1 MTTLAGFLWLLHLLL
16 LSAFAGA
23 NLARGEEQ
31 LEALLD
37 TETHLIDELRD
48 YIARLELQLE
58 EIRKETAEI
67 EEIHSQVSADGV
79 EEHMGNPLNVLT
91 ILKRF
96 ESVWPRLE
104 KQANATVQLGPG
116 EGLLSGRDLTLPTEE
131 EYEES
136 LSHLLHLQSVY
147 ELEPASLSLGVVN
160 GLKLGSAMSW
170 GDCLELARES
180 DFSVARFW
188 LETALDKL
196 PGASENSTE
205 SQRERERGQVKIL
218 ETKLNMEYRAGELS
232 RALAAAEELIL
243 LLPKDQ
249 GYQKAKAKIEQSL
262 ADKELPKGKR
272 RKSKRTKTQK
282 TKSAEQLLI
291 EELCRG
297 AAHEATTGSRLHH
310 CQLARNTPWTLL
322 QPQKLE
328 PLSLEPHIVLHH
340 DVLTAKQTDQLLE
353 LMDEDEEKAGVSYQP
368 MKLSKLGQKK
378 MRTVYQRLGLSHE
391 PWESPSPWQGRRHG
405 HGHTSELE
413 KDSQLGRGHAARGML
428 SLQAPGMGGA
438 VVFPQLELGV
448 NVPRGAL
455 LLWHTR
461 TAGGLGLGSASGHG
475 FEWDY
480 RSRQAVCPVL
490 LGAQLCKYRGEESA
504 CRDSVCGPK

>member
-1 MTTLAGFLWLLHLLL
+1 MQMTKLAGFLWLLQLLL
-16 LSAFAGA
+16 LCSFAGA
-23 NLARGEEQ
+23 HSARGEEQ

-37 TETHLIDELRD
+37 TETQLINELRD
-48 YIARLELQLE
+48 YIERMELQLE

-67 EEIHSQVSADGV
+67 EEIHSQVAADNV

-96 ESVWPRLE
+96 ETVWPKLE
-104 KQANATVQLGPG
+104 QQANATIQLSLR
-116 EGLLSGRDLTLPTEE
+116 EGLITQGELTLPTEE

-188 LETALDKL
+188 LETALNKL
-196 PGASENSTE
+196 PGTSENSTE
-205 SQRERERGQVKIL
+205 SQRERERGRVKIL
-218 ETKLNMEYRAGELS
+218 ETKLNMEYRAGEHS
-232 RALAAAEELIL
+232 RALAAVEELIL

-249 GYQKAKAKIEQSL
+249 GYQKAKAKIEQ
-262 ADKELPKGKR
+262 AMANKELPKGKR

-282 TKSAEQLLI
+282 AKSAEQLLI

-297 AAHEATTGSRLHH
+297 AAQEATTGSRLHQ

-322 QPQKLE
+322 QPAKLE
-328 PLSLEPHIVLHH
+328 PLSSDPHIVLHH
-340 DVLTAKQTDQLLE
+340 DVLTAKQAEQLME
-353 LMDEDEEKAGVSYQP
+353 LMDEEEESAASRGVSYQP
-368 MKLSKLGQKK
+368 MKLSKLAQKK
-378 MRTVYQRLGLSHE
+378 LKSVYRRLGLSHQAG
-391 PWESPSPWQGRRHG
+391 ESPNPWQGRRHG
-405 HGHTSELE
+405 HGHATVLE
-413 KDSQLGRGHAARGML
+413 KDSELGRGHAARGML

-448 NVPRGAL
+448 NVPRGDL

-475 FEWDY
+475 SEWDY

-490 LGAQLCKYRGEESA
+490 LGAQLSA
-504 CRDSVCGPK
+504 WTGLS

>member
-1 MTTLAGFLWLLHLLL
+1 MTTLAGFLWFLHLLL
-16 LSAFAGA
+16 LSSFAGA
-23 NLARGEEQ
+23 NSARGEEQ

-48 YIARLELQLE
+48 YIERLELQLE
-58 EIRKETAEI
+58 EIRKETSVI
-67 EEIHSQVSADGV
+67 EEIHSQVAADQA

-96 ESVWPRLE
+96 ESVWPKLE
-104 KQANATVQLGPG
+104 RQAKATVQLSPR
-116 EGLLSGRDLTLPTEE
+116 EGLLSHGDLTLPTEE

-188 LETALDKL
+188 LETARDKL

-205 SQRERERGQVKIL
+205 LKRERERGQVKIL
-218 ETKLNMEYRAGELS
+218 ETTLNMEYRAGELS
-232 RALAAAEELIL
+232 RALAAVEELIL
-243 LLPKDQ
+243 LVPRDQ
-249 GYQKAKAKIEQSL
+249 GYQKAKAKIEQ
-262 ADKELPKGKR
+262 AMTNKELPKGKR
-272 RKSKRTKTQK
+272 RKSKRTKTQV

-297 AAHEATTGSRLHH
+297 AAHVATTGSRLHQ

-322 QPQKLE
+322 QPAKLE
-328 PLSLEPHIVLHH
+328 LLSLDPHIVLHH

-353 LMDEDEEKAGVSYQP
+353 LMDEEEEEHSANRGVSFQP

-378 MRTVYQRLGLSHE
+378 LKSVYQRLGLVGHGS
-391 PWESPSPWQGRRHG
+391 WESPSPWQGRRHG
-405 HGHTSELE
+405 HGHASELE
-413 KDSQLGRGHAARGML
+413 KDSELGRGHAARGML

-461 TAGGLGLGSASGHG
+461 IVGGLGLGSASGHG
-475 FEWDY
+475 SEWDY

-490 LGAQLCKYRGEESA
+490 LGAQLCEY
-504 CRDSVCGPK
+504 